1 MPEKKLPPGIQRAVA
16 KESKGVLP
24 VAGARQARQ
33 AIQGYIGMDPS
44 YSVMDPE
51 AQSLA
56 SAYRG
61 GETASV
67 LGDLAASLTPFAAA
81 SAAAKANQLPGIAEL
96 IAYHGSPH
104 KFKKFDASK
113 IGTGEGA
120 QAYGHGLYFA
130 ENPAVAKDYRKE
142 LATEVTIDGKPYF
155 TGGRK
160 VSSTGDRTID
170 DFLTWH
176 VGDVPKAIEA
186 ARRMGFDE
194 YIPKL
199 EALKDRVKRVQG
211 GALYTVDIPDEKIA
225 QMLDWD
231 KPLSQ
236 QPKAVRNLFP
246 TIDEAKA
253 IDAEMTRLSE
263 AALAANDIN
272 SPAQMAWDAMHKSPR
287 YRMARIVIDEANP
300 KLRGKF
306 ASGQEIYQAIS
317 SGDNIAASEQ
327 LKSMGIPGIQY
338 LDQASRDAKQGT
350 RNFVLFPG
358 EEQNIKML
366 DINGEPQMAKG
377 GKVRISNNP
386 NTMRLELLRKKH
398 A

>member
-1 MPEKKLPPGIQRAVA
+1 MPEKKLPPGIQRAIA

-44 YSVMDPE
+44 FSVMDPE
-51 AQSLA
+51 AQALA

-67 LGDLAASLTPFAAA
+67 LGDLFASLTPFAAA
-81 SAAAKANQLPGIAEL
+81 SAAAKANQLPSIAEL

-186 ARRMGFDE
+186 ARRMGFNE

-236 QPKAVRNLFP
+236 QPKAVK
-246 TIDEAKA
+246 DA
-253 IDAEMTRLSE
+253 IDKSEYALRDQAYVLFNNTDPLGSQIARAAMNPQEFAEHMRSLG
-263 AALAANDIN
+263 
-272 SPAQMAWDAMHKSPR
+272 
-287 YRMARIVIDEANP
+287 V
-300 KLRGKF
+300 
-306 ASGQEIYQAIS
+306 
-317 SGDNIAASEQ
+317 
-327 LKSMGIPGIQY
+327 PGISY
-338 LDQASRDAKQGT
+338 LDRGSRGTGVGT
-350 RNFVLFPG
+350 RNFVVFPG

>member
-1 MPEKKLPPGIQRAVA
+1 MPEKKLPPGIQRAIA

-24 VAGARQARQ
+24 VAGAREARQ

-56 SAYRG
+56 SAYRS
-61 GETASV
+61 GEAASV

-81 SAAAKANQLPGIAEL
+81 SAATKANQLPGIAEL

-120 QAYGHGLYFA
+120 QVFGHGLYFA
-130 ENPAVAKDYRKE
+130 ESPNVARSYQTNLSFKDLVKDFRRQLPDDASAEEVIEMADQLNPKLRNVVNE
-142 LATEVTIDGKPYF
+142 LANNDW
-155 TGGRK
+155 
-160 VSSTGDRTID
+160 
-170 DFLTWH
+170 L
-176 VGDVPKAIEA
+176 
-186 ARRMGFDE
+186 GFD
-194 YIPKL
+194 YPAQ
-199 EALKDRVKRVQG
+199 ALTAAMKDIKNFDVTPALAKAVKDAQG
-211 GALYTVDIPDEKIA
+211 SFYTVDIPDEKIA

-236 QPKAVRNLFP
+236 QPWQMKR
-246 TIDEAKA
+246 I
-253 IDAEMTRLSE
+253 
-263 AALAANDIN
+263 
-272 SPAQMAWDAMHKSPR
+272 SPLLEDSGISADL
-287 YRMARIVIDEANP
+287 IP
-300 KLRGKF
+300 KLTGKDIMAVDGPMSSWFGVNRTPKMF
-306 ASGQEIYQAIS
+306 AEGLRQE
-317 SGDNIAASEQ
+317 
-327 LKSMGIPGIQY
+327 GIPGIKY

-350 RNFVLFPG
+350 RNFVVFPG